1 MSVYFVSRH
10 PGAKQWAEEE
20 GLVVDAVV
28 DHLDPAA
35 VQTGDTIIGSLPINL
50 AAQICACGCRYLH
63 LCLVVPRELRGCELT
78 TEQMRLCGARLE
90 EYKVG
95 AKNR

>member
-10 PGAKQWAEEE
+10 PGARQWAEEE

-35 VQTGDTIIGSLPINL
+35 VVAGDTIIGSLPIHL
-50 AAQICACGCRYLH
+50 AAEICARGCRYLH

-78 TEQMRLCGARLE
+78 AAEMREYGARLE
-90 EYKVG
+90 EYTVG
-95 AKNR
+95 